1 LEYGNFM
8 AGDGDIELNQER
20 AYSQD
25 ADKLKRN
32 ASSVNSGNE
41 SNLNLCENE
50 KLTYK
55 GETPLVGEKYLK
67 SKEFYGGI
75 GANV

>member
-1 LEYGNFM
+1 M

-25 ADKLKRN
+25 ADKPQTKCVLGQQWQR
-32 ASSVNSGNE
+32 VE
-41 SNLNLCENE
+41 SEPYENE

-67 SKEFYGGI
+67 SKEFYGGF

>member
-1 LEYGNFM
+1 M

-41 SNLNLCENE
+41 SNLNPTRMRSLHT
-50 KLTYK
+50 KARRL
-55 GETPLVGEKYLK
+55 
-67 SKEFYGGI
+67 
-75 GANV
+75 